1 MQLDLVEFFYNCATT
16 WTINSLFLSLE
27 FEMSCRSLNAQQNG
41 YRLSAAAAAAAR
53 GAAEREHSCSSF
65 FRMKLCSPS

>member
-41 YRLSAAAAAAAR
+41 YSLSLQQQQQQLEEQQKESTAAAA
-53 GAAEREHSCSSF
+53 SSG
-65 FRMKLCSPS
+65 